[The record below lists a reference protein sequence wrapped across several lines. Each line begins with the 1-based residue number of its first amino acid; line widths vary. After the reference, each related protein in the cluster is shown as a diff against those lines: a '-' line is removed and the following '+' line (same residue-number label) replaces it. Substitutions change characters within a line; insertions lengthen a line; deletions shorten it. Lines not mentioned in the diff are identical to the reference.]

1 MKLDPQFIPF
11 TKLNSK
17 MDQNLNIRAVTTQL
31 LGENR
36 GVKLCDLGLDHDFL
50 TMASK
55 VQVTG

>member
-1 MKLDPQFIPF
+1 
-11 TKLNSK
+11 